1 MSCDYNCIHDCTS
14 CSKKKCKNPCGC
26 SEPVFS
32 IDAKSDDPTQLRF
45 NVNGK
50 SIWYD
55 FEPVVKA
62 GETCTTLSVDA
73 IARTLNYLGECGEN
87 VISANELGS
96 ILHLGDL
103 GDVNANSITDNGILN
118 YRKDDD
124 CGEGCE
130 SEGSGWQS
138 TNALDVGTTSMQ
150 YALGTDKDGKMISL
164 RPPVNTNQQY
174 IMGWDTN
181 NSLSYFQPREVA
193 VPPVD
198 SDGYAY
204 QLWIDP
210 QTKEIV
216 YTKIKQ
222 N

>member
-118 YRKDDD
+118 YRKDGD
-124 CGEGCE
+124 CGENCDGI
-130 SEGSGWQS
+130 GDGWVS
-138 TNALDVGTTSMQ
+138 TNPVDASATSLD
-150 YALGTDKDGKMISL
+150 YILGSDADGKMFSL
-164 RPPVNTNQQY
+164 RPPVNANQNYTLTWNAQNKAV
-174 IMGWDTN
+174 WK
-181 NSLSYFQPREVA
+181 QPTEVA
-193 VPPVD
+193 TPPVD
-198 SDGYAY
+198 AEGYVY
-204 QLWIDP
+204 ELYLDP
-210 QTKEIV
+210 TTKEIV
-216 YTKIKQ
+216 VHKRKAS
-222 N
+222 